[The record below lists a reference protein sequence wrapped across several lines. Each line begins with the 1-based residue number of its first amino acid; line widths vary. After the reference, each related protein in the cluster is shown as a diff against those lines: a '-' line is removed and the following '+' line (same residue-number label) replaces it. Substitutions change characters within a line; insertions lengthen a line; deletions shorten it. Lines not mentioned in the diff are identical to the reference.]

1 MPRSRPSRAELEQTV
16 QQSLLDRL
24 IDLSP
29 HERSEPA
36 VTWAQSVRDLKRSVH
51 RDLESLLNTRRT
63 PNAATDASPELKAS
77 LYNYGLPDIS
87 SMSRDAH
94 DSRTRLLRLVEDA
107 ISVFE
112 PRLANVRASF
122 VEEPGGSATRRDLHF
137 VDPRAVAHGSQSRTG
152 VVRYDARRL
161 ERRVSGDGRRRC
173 VTSCS
178 TTTSAS

>member
-1 MPRSRPSRAELEQTV
+1 MPPRRSTSRAELERTV

-29 HERSEPA
+29 QERSEPA
-36 VTWAQSVRDLKRSVH
+36 VTWAQSVRELKRSVR

-63 PNAATDASPELKAS
+63 AKPATDALPELKAS

-107 ISVFE
+107 ISMYE
-112 PRLANVRASF
+112 PRLTNVRASL
-122 VEEPGGSATRRDLHF
+122 VEDPAASATRRDLHF
-137 VDPRAVAHGSQSRTG
+137 VIHAVLRMDPNPEPVMFETTLDASSGEYQVTG
-152 VVRYDARRL
+152 D
-161 ERRVSGDGRRRC
+161 SG
-173 VTSCS
+173 
-178 TTTSAS
+178 A

>member
-24 IDLSP
+24 IDMSP

-36 VTWAQSVRDLKRSVH
+36 ITWAQSVRELKRSVH

-63 PNAATDASPELKAS
+63 PDAATDSRPELKAS

-94 DSRTRLLRLVEDA
+94 DSRTRLLRLVEEA
-107 ISVFE
+107 ISLFE
-112 PRLANVRASF
+112 PRLANVRASL
-122 VEEPGGSATRRDLHF
+122 VEDQTGGANRRDMHF
-137 VDPRAVAHGSQSRTG
+137 VIHALLRMDPNPEPVLFDTTL
-152 VVRYDARRL
+152 DASSG
-161 ERRVSGDGRRRC
+161 EYQVSGDAG
-173 VTSCS
+173 
-178 TTTSAS
+178 A

>member
-29 HERSEPA
+29 RERSEPA
-36 VTWAQSVRDLKRSVH
+36 ITWAQSVRDLKRSVH
-51 RDLESLLNTRRT
+51 RDLEALLNTRRT

-112 PRLANVRASF
+112 PRLANVHASF
-122 VEEPGGSATRRDLHF
+122 VEDAGGSANRRDLHF
-137 VDPRAVAHGSQSRTG
+137 VIHALLRMDPNPEPVLFDTTLDASSGEYQVAG
-152 VVRYDARRL
+152 DA
-161 ERRVSGDGRRRC
+161 G
-173 VTSCS
+173 
-178 TTTSAS
+178 A

>member
-29 HERSEPA
+29 SERSEPA
-36 VTWAQSVRDLKRSVH
+36 ITWAQSVRDLKRSVQ
-51 RDLESLLNTRRT
+51 RDLEWLLNTRRT
-63 PNAATDASPELKAS
+63 PNAAADASPEVKAS
-77 LYNYGLPDIS
+77 IYNYGLPDLS

-122 VEEPGGSATRRDLHF
+122 VEETGANANRRDLHF
-137 VDPRAVAHGSQSRTG
+137 VIEALLRMDPDPEQVLFDTTLNASSGEYQVKG
-152 VVRYDARRL
+152 DA
-161 ERRVSGDGRRRC
+161 GAG
-173 VTSCS
+173 
-178 TTTSAS
+178 

>member
-1 MPRSRPSRAELEQTV
+1 MPPRRSTSRAELERTV

-29 HERSEPA
+29 QERSEPA
-36 VTWAQSVRDLKRSVH
+36 VTWAQSVRELKRSVR

-63 PNAATDASPELKAS
+63 AKPATDALPELKAS

-107 ISVFE
+107 ISMYE
-112 PRLANVRASF
+112 PRLTNVRASL
-122 VEEPGGSATRRDLHF
+122 VEDPAAGATRRDLHF
-137 VDPRAVAHGSQSRTG
+137 VIHAVLRMDPNPDPVMFDTTLDASSGEYQVAG
-152 VVRYDARRL
+152 D
-161 ERRVSGDGRRRC
+161 SG
-173 VTSCS
+173 
-178 TTTSAS
+178 A